1 MVEFT
6 SHEGACRALAAIEED
21 KALSET
27 PCQPDN
33 ERDPV
38 LTVTLDLE
46 IPNDRVCMAELDL
59 IEAHLAE
66 LIRELLCQPDED
78 RE

>member
-1 MVEFT
+1 MVDFM
-6 SHEGACRALAAIEED
+6 SREGACRALAAIEED
-21 KALSET
+21 KVLREA

-33 ERDPV
+33 ERDSP

-46 IPNDRVCMAELDL
+46 IPNDRVCMAEIDL
-59 IEAHLAE
+59 IEAHLGE
-66 LIRELLCQPDED
+66 LIRELLSQPDED